1 MQTLL
6 NSIFGCEYPIIQATM
21 NGIIKDAGKL
31 SASISEAGGFG
42 IISGIGAS
50 STEVEREIKIAKKL
64 TNAPFGVGIVSI
76 PTFEGIGVNTGNKL
90 SRTEKIATTNEL
102 KELKLVIEIILD
114 EKIPVVTITKANSYI
129 VDKLKSQNIKIIAKH
144 RSLNTI
150 DYNLKNGVDAIILK
164 GEEGA
169 GFSGHFSTRKGCSA
183 YHDMYSTPFIV
194 SGGIAS
200 AKDVKHYLKYPLVMG
215 IQIGTRFLGCK
226 ELFLHENMRK
236 EIINAKNQ
244 NSVVIGNKDLTPIR
258 ALVTPNSYKWVGKFS
273 DEAVA
278 KIKNKT
284 SLGLSSLLRDTI
296 KSGDIEHGVIFAGT
310 GVGHVTK
317 IQSTKEIIEE
327 LTEEL

>member
-1 MQTLL
+1 
-6 NSIFGCEYPIIQATM
+6 
-21 NGIIKDAGKL
+21 
-31 SASISEAGGFG
+31 
-42 IISGIGAS
+42 
-50 STEVEREIKIAKKL
+50 
-64 TNAPFGVGIVSI
+64 
-76 PTFEGIGVNTGNKL
+76 
-90 SRTEKIATTNEL
+90 
-102 KELKLVIEIILD
+102 
-114 EKIPVVTITKANSYI
+114 
-129 VDKLKSQNIKIIAKH
+129 
-144 RSLNTI
+144 
-150 DYNLKNGVDAIILK
+150 
-164 GEEGA
+164 
-169 GFSGHFSTRKGCSA
+169 
-183 YHDMYSTPFIV
+183 
-194 SGGIAS
+194 
-200 AKDVKHYLKYPLVMG
+200 MG